1 MAGHSKWANIK
12 HRKGAQDASRA
23 KEFQKLAKEI
33 YVAAKTGDP
42 SPDMNPL
49 LRLAIT
55 KAKAA
60 NMPNEKINNALAK
73 ATGKNNTENY
83 DNLIYE
89 GYGPAGV
96 AMMVDCLTDNKN
108 RTASMVRAAFTKY
121 GGNLGTDG
129 SVSYLFVRRGLMV
142 LETNFSEDKIIES
155 AIEAGAI
162 DVNYDQDVT
171 EIITTD
177 KDFMTVKDNLEKA
190 GINQYLVAEI
200 TYIPNTYLDL
210 KPEDISKAMSL
221 IEALEDIEDVNNV
234 YYNIK

>member
-60 NMPNEKINNALAK
+60 NMPNDKINNAVAK
-73 ATGKNNTENY
+73 ATGKNNGENY
-83 DNLIYE
+83 EPLIYE
-89 GYGPAGV
+89 GYGPSGV
-96 AMMVDCLTDNKN
+96 AIMVDCLTDNKN
-108 RTASMVRAAFTKY
+108 RTASAVRAAFNKY

-129 SVSYLFVRRGLMV
+129 SVSYMFERKGLLV
-142 LETNFSEDKIIES
+142 LETNLTEDEIIEL
-155 AIEAGAI
+155 AINAGAD
-162 DVNYDQDVT
+162 DVVYDQEQV
-171 EIITTD
+171 EITTTD
-177 KDFMTVKDNLEKA
+177 KDFMAVKDNLEQA
-190 GINQYLVAEI
+190 SINQFLVAEI
-200 TYIPNTYLDL
+200 TYIPNNYVDLD
-210 KPEDISKAMSL
+210 PENTDKVMKL
-221 IEALEDIEDVNNV
+221 IDALEDLDDVNNV
-234 YYNIK
+234 YYNTK

>member
-60 NMPNEKINNALAK
+60 NMPNDKINNALVK
-73 ATGKNNTENY
+73 AAGKNDTENY
-83 DNLIYE
+83 EPLVYE
-89 GYGPAGV
+89 GYGPSGV
-96 AMMVDCLTDNKN
+96 AIMVDCLTDNKN
-108 RTASMVRAAFTKY
+108 RTASAVRAAFNKY

-129 SVSYLFVRRGLMV
+129 SVAYMFERKGLII
-142 LETNFSEDKIIES
+142 LETILSEDEIIEL
-155 AIEAGAI
+155 AINAGA
-162 DVNYDQDVT
+162 DDVT
-171 EIITTD
+171 YNEDQVEIITTD
-177 KDFMTVKDNLEKA
+177 KDFMAVKDNLEQA
-190 GINQYLVAEI
+190 GIEQFLVAEI
-200 TYIPNTYLDL
+200 TYIPNIHVELDQDNND
-210 KPEDISKAMSL
+210 KVMKL
-221 IEALEDIEDVNNV
+221 IDALEDLEDVNNV